1 MWCTLHVSEECV
13 LYNVHVIMIA
23 IKTDAKKDETF
34 EEMIII
40 SNVTHTKYLNSN
52 QNVTYYYNT
61 RMWLDSEYLE
71 SEVWNSMY
79 RTCTSAYCCRSVCVF
94 KLHCCEIYYYLFK
107 LIT

>member
-1 MWCTLHVSEECV
+1 
-13 LYNVHVIMIA
+13 MIA
-23 IKTDAKKDETF
+23 IKTVAKKDETF

-40 SNVTHTKYLNSN
+40 SNHTKYLNSN

-79 RTCTSAYCCRSVCVF
+79 RTCISAYCCRSVCVCSSYTVARF
-94 KLHCCEIYYYLFK
+94 IITYLS
-107 LIT
+107 